1 MKENEELQERLKQS
15 LVTIE
20 ASSPN
25 EKPSLN
31 EMITQVKQTRQKQ
44 KRELYIFFI
53 IALVFITGIVLLM
66 ANEPLLFA
74 GFQIIAVVVGIGF
87 LAIGRRLQ
95 HE

>member
-15 LVTIE
+15 LSTIE

-31 EMITQVKQTRQKQ
+31 EMITQVKQTRHKQ
-44 KRELYIFFI
+44 KKELYIFVI
-53 IALVFITGIVLLM
+53 IALVFITGLILLM
-66 ANEPLLFA
+66 ASEPLLFA
-74 GFQIIAVVVGIGF
+74 GFQVIATVIGIGI
-87 LAIGRRLQ
+87 LVIGRRLQ